1 MKKTSLCKLSVLALL
16 LSTLTA
22 CGKTGDAP
30 AADAAGSAPVAEAAA
45 SAAAASAPAVDYSA
59 QLAAPIAEYK
69 KYVSSELE
77 GLLTQSKAFAA
88 AIKAGDLKK
97 AQGLYAITRQHYE
110 RIEPIAELFSDM
122 DAAIDAR
129 EDDFKQK
136 AADPKF
142 TGFHRLEKALFGD
155 HTTKEQAQYADKL
168 VADITELNKRV
179 ATLDIPPA
187 KMVGGAAGLIEEVAK
202 TKVSG
207 EEDRY
212 SHTDLWDFQ
221 ANVDGAQKIVELLRP
236 LLQQASPDLLAK
248 VDDNFKTVDALLDK
262 YRSADKK
269 GFVSYDK
276 VTDADRTA
284 MKGPITAL
292 AEDLSKLRGVLGLD

>member
-1 MKKTSLCKLSVLALL
+1 MANHSLFKLSVAALL
-16 LSTLTA
+16 VSTLAA
-22 CGKTGDAP
+22 CGKTEDAP
-30 AADAAGSAPVAEAAA
+30 AAQAGSAPVAEA
-45 SAAAASAPAVDYSA
+45 SAAAASAPSVDYAA
-59 QLAAPIAEYK
+59 QLTAPIAEYK
-69 KYVSSELE
+69 QYVSSELE

-88 AIKAGDLKK
+88 AIKSGDLKK
-97 AQGLYAITRQHYE
+97 AQGLYAVTRQHYE

-155 HTTKEQAQYADKL
+155 HTTKGQAQFADKL
-168 VADITELNKRV
+168 VADITELQNRV
-179 ATLDIPPA
+179 KTLDIPPA
-187 KMVGGAAGLIEEVAK
+187 KMVGGAAGLIEEVAA

-221 ANVDGAQKIVELLRP
+221 ANVDGAQKIVGLLRP
-236 LLQQASPDLLAK
+236 LLQKASPDLLAK
-248 VDDNFKTVDALLDK
+248 VDENFKTVDSLLDK
-262 YRSADKK
+262 YRSEDKK

-276 VTDADRTA
+276 VSDADRTA

>member
-1 MKKTSLCKLSVLALL
+1 MTHRSLFKLSLLALL
-16 LSTLTA
+16 VSTLAA
-22 CGKTGDAP
+22 CGKSED
-30 AADAAGSAPVAEAAA
+30 APVAQASSAAVAAA
-45 SAAAASAPAVDYSA
+45 SAAAVDYSA
-59 QLAAPIAEYK
+59 QLAGPIADYK
-69 KYVSSELE
+69 QYVSSELA

-88 AIKAGDLKK
+88 AIKAGELKK
-97 AQGLYAITRQHYE
+97 AQELYPITRQHYE

-122 DAAIDAR
+122 DGAIDAR

-155 HTTKEQAQYADKL
+155 HTTKGQAEYADKL
-168 VADITELNKRV
+168 VADISTLQSRV
-179 ATLDIPPA
+179 QTLSIPPA
-187 KMVGGAAGLIEEVAK
+187 KMVGGAAGLIEEVAA
-202 TKVSG
+202 TKISG

-212 SHTDLWDFQ
+212 SHTDLWDFR

-236 LLQQASPDLLAK
+236 LLQKASPDLLAK
-248 VDDNFKTVDALLDK
+248 VDENFKSVDSLLDK
-262 YRSADKK
+262 YRSEDKQ

-276 VTDADRTA
+276 LTDADRTA

>member
-1 MKKTSLCKLSVLALL
+1 MTHRSLFKLSLLALL
-16 LSTLTA
+16 VSTLAA
-22 CGKTGDAP
+22 CGKSED
-30 AADAAGSAPVAEAAA
+30 APVAQASSAAVAAA
-45 SAAAASAPAVDYSA
+45 SAAAVDYSA
-59 QLAAPIAEYK
+59 QLAGPIADYK
-69 KYVSSELE
+69 QYVTSELA

-88 AIKAGDLKK
+88 AIKAGELKK
-97 AQGLYAITRQHYE
+97 AQELYPITRQHYE

-122 DAAIDAR
+122 DGAIDAR

-155 HTTKEQAQYADKL
+155 HTTKGQAEYADKL
-168 VADITELNKRV
+168 VADISTLQSRV
-179 ATLDIPPA
+179 QTLSIPPA
-187 KMVGGAAGLIEEVAK
+187 KMVGGAAGLIEEVAA
-202 TKVSG
+202 TKISG

-212 SHTDLWDFQ
+212 SHTDLWDFR

-236 LLQQASPDLLAK
+236 LLQKASPDLLAK
-248 VDDNFKTVDALLDK
+248 VDENFKSVDSLLDK
-262 YRSADKK
+262 YRSEDKQ

-276 VTDADRTA
+276 LTDADRTA